1 LKAHLSDVSTIPLNF
16 VSNILNNGGMKHR
29 ILIVDDEEA
38 SRQILSDLTE
48 SLGYEVETAEDGE
61 EALALTKLGINLII
75 ADLKMPGM
83 DGYELLSR
91 IRSDTESQNLPVIVI
106 TGLNDADNRSRSF
119 EAGAND
125 FIPKPVNLAELRT
138 RISTHLT
145 IQDLKATISRHQ
157 DEMES
162 TIEDRTNSL
171 RITLE
176 EVVEA
181 RRANYQAYKEMIY
194 RLGVA
199 AEMKDKDTAS
209 HIDRVSRYCAILA
222 EAAGLSPGEVEVISF
237 ASPMHDVGKIGVPDQ
252 ILLKP
257 GPLDPEEWNI
267 MKQHTVYGAR
277 LLSDSSSDLL
287 SAGELMA
294 LTHHE
299 KWDGSGYPE
308 GLAGEEIPLMGRI
321 CALADVFDAMTNT
334 RPYQESMSNE
344 YVLDFIRK
352 EKGTHFDPDILD
364 LFYDNEGEVVAI
376 QKEYPGRQ

>member
-1 LKAHLSDVSTIPLNF
+1 
-16 VSNILNNGGMKHR
+16 MKHR